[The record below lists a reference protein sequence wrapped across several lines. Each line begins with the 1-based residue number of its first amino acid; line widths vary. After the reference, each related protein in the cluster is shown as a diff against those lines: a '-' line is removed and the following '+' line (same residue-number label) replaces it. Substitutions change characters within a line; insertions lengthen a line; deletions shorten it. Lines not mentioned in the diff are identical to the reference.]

1 MSISPAD
8 NGVMLNKKGN
18 KMKFFDNYKDYFDY
32 FFFKYSSER
41 KIRKLDN
48 AWHGAG
54 YYWIDSTNN
63 INYSIA
69 DTRLENVP
77 FSTVPK
83 CGWMPID
90 GVLLPERG
98 EKVLVSFGKIGNI
111 LMGRRMNDA
120 DGNDVWTVFFSD
132 GERPNFG
139 NNAEDITHWM
149 ELPSLPSVE

>member
-1 MSISPAD
+1 MSIGPAD

-83 CGWMPID
+83 CE
-90 GVLLPERG
+90 VCNALG
-98 EKVLVSFGKIGNI
+98 EICPACSDEDLTLINI
-111 LMGRRMNDA
+111 
-120 DGNDVWTVFFSD
+120 
-132 GERPNFG
+132 
-139 NNAEDITHWM
+139 
-149 ELPSLPSVE
+149 

>member
-1 MSISPAD
+1 MT
-8 NGVMLNKKGN
+8 KGN
-18 KMKFFDNYKDYFDY
+18 RMNFFDNYEDFYNAFANN
-32 FFFKYSSER
+32 YS
-41 KIRKLDN
+41 KL
-48 AWHGAG
+48 WQGAG
-54 YYWIDSTNN
+54 YYWLDSTNN